1 MFFYEFDNL
10 DNFINMDLRKKLT
23 EEMNRIEHIIRI
35 YESKKETLST
45 ILTDMIAITNY
56 LDEKKSDDFVSSISL
71 LKKSFEDLG
80 NIYQFSHILETTL
93 KSIFSLCEQKD
104 SIQNTDDVTLLDNE
118 IKANLVEYNK
128 QDEKF
133 QYEILDYEK
142 NTTQA
147 LKMALPLTLSEM
159 ISDFPDNNL
168 QNNSSKKILNDNPI
182 LLISEKEQKAFL
194 PYHYCDVQEYYQKH
208 KESFSSIEDVINKL
222 YILPLS
228 RFKNSSFSR
237 FRETFYLIRN
247 KENGSIAKA
256 LDLGLEL
263 MFHYDLN
270 PIVIAA
276 CRNLDELD
284 IYLDCLQENELS
296 DFDCFEIKFELAPE
310 VI

>member
-10 DNFINMDLRKKLT
+10 DNFIHMDLRKKLT

-45 ILTDMIAITNY
+45 ILNDMIAITNY
-56 LDEKKSDDFVSSISL
+56 LDEKKSDDFVQSISL
-71 LKKSFEDLG
+71 LKKSFEDLE
-80 NIYQFSHILETTL
+80 NIHQFSNILETTL
-93 KSIFSLCEQKD
+93 KSIFSLCEQKNA
-104 SIQNTDDVTLLDNE
+104 IQNTDDVTLLDNE

-142 NTTQA
+142 NSTLA
-147 LKMALPLTLSEM
+147 LEIALPLTLSEM
-159 ISDFPDNNL
+159 LSDFPDSNL

-194 PYHYCDVQEYYQKH
+194 PYRYRDVQEYYQKH
-208 KESFSSIEDVINKL
+208 KESFSSMEDVINKF

-237 FRETFYLIRN
+237 FREAFYLVRN
-247 KENGSIAKA
+247 KENSSIAKA

>member
-1 MFFYEFDNL
+1 MFFYEFNNL

-23 EEMNRIEHIIRI
+23 EEMNRIQNIISI

-45 ILTDMIAITNY
+45 ILNDMIAITNY
-56 LDEKKSDDFVSSISL
+56 LDEKKSDDFIQAISL
-71 LKKSFEDLG
+71 LKKSFEDLE
-80 NIYQFSHILETTL
+80 NIHQFSNILESTL
-93 KSIFSLCEQKD
+93 KSIFSLCEQKN
-104 SIQNTDDVTLLDNE
+104 SVQNADNLSPLDNE

-147 LKMALPLTLSEM
+147 LKIALPLTFSEM
-159 ISDFPDNNL
+159 ITDFPDNNL

-194 PYHYCDVQEYYQKH
+194 PYHYCDIKEYYQKH
-208 KESFSSIEDVINKL
+208 KGAFSSIEDVVNKL
-222 YILPLS
+222 YVLPLN

-237 FRETFYLIRN
+237 FREAFYLIRN

-296 DFDCFEIKFELAPE
+296 DFDCFEIKFELAPK